1 MPRMDEVD
9 VIVAGAGVV
18 GLACARELALAGLE
32 VAVVE
37 REAAFG
43 SGVSSRNSEV
53 VHAGLYYPPGSLK
66 ARLCVRGRQ
75 LLYAYA
81 EARGVPHRRCGKLIV
96 ATNDAECAALDVIA
110 ARAKAAGVA
119 DLRRIEAAEAVAL
132 EPQLH
137 CVAALLSPSS
147 GIVDSHALM
156 MALLAD
162 AEARGTLLAVKSP
175 FGSARRAA
183 GRWVVRTGGPEPF
196 ELACR
201 WIVDAAGLAAQDVA
215 RAIEGYP
222 PASIPRQRLAKGHYF
237 ALAGKAPF
245 SRLVYPTPVDGG
257 LGVHLTLDLGG
268 QARFG
273 PDVEWLP
280 ALTRE
285 SDLDYAVDPGR
296 RTAFEDSVRRYW
308 PGLPEGALQPA
319 YTGVR
324 PKLSGPGE
332 PAADFAI
339 DGPARHGV
347 EGVVALFGIESPGLT
362 ASMAIAELVREV
374 VAGDARLARKLL

>member
-1 MPRMDEVD
+1 MDEVD

-18 GLACARELALAGLE
+18 GLACARELALAGLQ
-32 VAVVE
+32 VVVVE

-81 EARGVPHRRCGKLIV
+81 ESRGVPLRRCGKLIV
-96 ATNDAECAALDVIA
+96 ATSDEERPALELIA
-110 ARAKAAGVA
+110 ARARAAGVGN
-119 DLRRIEAAEAVAL
+119 LRRLDADEAQAL
-132 EPQLH
+132 EPPLR

-156 MALLAD
+156 TSLLAD
-162 AEARGTLLAVKSP
+162 AEAHGALLAVRSP
-175 FGSARRAA
+175 FESARRA
-183 GRWVVRTGGPEPF
+183 GNRWIVRTGGPEPF
-196 ELACR
+196 EIACR

-215 RAIEGYP
+215 RGIEGYP
-222 PASIPRQRLAKGHYF
+222 AAAIPAQRLAKGHYF
-237 ALAGKAPF
+237 ALAGRAPF

-280 ALTRE
+280 EGTRE
-285 SDLDYAVDPGR
+285 TDLDYTVDAGR
-296 RTAFEDSVRRYW
+296 RAAFEASVRRYW

-324 PKLSGPGE
+324 PKISGPGE
-332 PAADFAI
+332 AAADFAI
-339 DGPARHGV
+339 DGPARHGLD
-347 EGVVALFGIESPGLT
+347 GVVALFGIESPGLT
-362 ASMAIAELVREV
+362 AALAIGEQVGAWVCGH
-374 VAGDARLARKLL
+374 AGTSRQA